1 MFNFWKKSICIEK
14 VQKYLSVSSF
24 LACTLNR
31 LLIHLRRC
39 CCLWQM
45 THFWPR
51 EILSNFPRSCKGFQL
66 HLDTLHYVL
75 WCIVSSQELWRI
87 LKVKLAD
94 LSIIF
99 KQPNARC
106 STIWMMT
113 LTFQWFSCEV
123 DYGSFV
129 CTEFYRSG
137 FSLEIIGESLPW
149 HLHHYV
155 EHTSLL
161 KVMLAHMQ
169 MPVGW
174 PVACGGE
181 GHVLGKLFTFKLA
194 KWKPSRQ
201 RHHFPSLLNW
211 VHGDAEITFK
221 RCHRRRRIFA
231 GVKLFWLRR
240 VRVG

>member
-1 MFNFWKKSICIEK
+1 MSEIVCSCALVRGFLLLHYFTFESKVVQKLKCQAAQFHHPASLYSSEHMFEFFEKKKSICNEE

-99 KQPNARC
+99 
-106 STIWMMT
+106 SSLSWL
-113 LTFQWFSCEV
+113 LTHVVQQYEWWPLLFSDFLV
-123 DYGSFV
+123 KWIMAVSFV
-129 CTEFYRSG
+129 PSFIALG
-137 FSLEIIGESLPW
+137 FPWKSLANHCHDI
-149 HLHHYV
+149 
-155 EHTSLL
+155 
-161 KVMLAHMQ
+161 
-169 MPVGW
+169 
-174 PVACGGE
+174 
-181 GHVLGKLFTFKLA
+181 F
-194 KWKPSRQ
+194 
-201 RHHFPSLLNW
+201 
-211 VHGDAEITFK
+211 ITT
-221 RCHRRRRIFA
+221 
-231 GVKLFWLRR
+231 
-240 VRVG
+240 

>member
-1 MFNFWKKSICIEK
+1 MFSVGYWFTIFLPLDRKKGDSNFQLQYEAWSYCSFFKPHPDFHFVSEIVCSCALVRGFLLLHYFTFESKVVQKLKCQAAQFHHPASLYSSEDMFNFWKKSICNEK

-99 KQPNARC
+99 
-106 STIWMMT
+106 
-113 LTFQWFSCEV
+113 
-123 DYGSFV
+123 
-129 CTEFYRSG
+129 
-137 FSLEIIGESLPW
+137 
-149 HLHHYV
+149 
-155 EHTSLL
+155 
-161 KVMLAHMQ
+161 
-169 MPVGW
+169 
-174 PVACGGE
+174 
-181 GHVLGKLFTFKLA
+181 
-194 KWKPSRQ
+194 
-201 RHHFPSLLNW
+201 
-211 VHGDAEITFK
+211 
-221 RCHRRRRIFA
+221 
-231 GVKLFWLRR
+231 
-240 VRVG
+240 

>member
-1 MFNFWKKSICIEK
+1 MI
-14 VQKYLSVSSF
+14 
-24 LACTLNR
+24 A
-31 LLIHLRRC
+31 
-39 CCLWQM
+39 
-45 THFWPR
+45 
-51 EILSNFPRSCKGFQL
+51 
-66 HLDTLHYVL
+66 
-75 WCIVSSQELWRI
+75 
-87 LKVKLAD
+87 
-94 LSIIF
+94 
-99 KQPNARC
+99 NARC

-113 LTFQWFSCEV
+113 LTFQWLSCEV

-221 RCHRRRRIFA
+221 SHGDVTEGGGFSQESSCFGYDEWGLGSSRVVCAVHLCAYFW
-231 GVKLFWLRR
+231 KLAPFY
-240 VRVG
+240 